1 MTLNCK
7 QKLWSNGVVEGG
19 FIRDNLHEQI
29 QELDKKITL
38 LSGNTNDEFINQ
50 IENDIKNVEY
60 EILQNKELIS
70 INDKDI
76 DNIKVDIQNI
86 IDNMPTDLSNE
97 LELLETK
104 INNTINQHVSDF
116 NSLNA
121 KISALMSIEH
131 FTYNTS
137 WIVPYYDY
145 ELNSNKQWNLS
156 LQNHLSTLYEEVSRA
171 NLTAKSNS
179 ESSGLSLD
187 QTIETQPFKNITD
200 ELSELMSVDKNK
212 VVNYTIRELLENS
225 AYEMGTRGD
234 LYGITNTKISD
245 IEARLSVLENSS
257 PESSNTSSS
266 GSSSGGLT
274 LDQTIEVQAFKGITD
289 ELASK
294 INITDKNV
302 KSTLTIE
309 QLLQMTSSAIGS
321 TMELYEIQIPKI
333 NNHETRLTTLENKD
347 FLDKE
352 FIAKPFQMASDE
364 LLDSTGFT
372 RDKEYTRTYKQ
383 WIENY
388 AETQCMN
395 MEMYWID
402 KPKIA
407 DHETRITTLENKDYD
422 CLDVNLTARPFSNA
436 SDELLAKFPFDK
448 NMENTYTIRRW
459 ITDFANM
466 SCINMELYQID
477 KPKIANHEER
487 ITALEQRLTALEA

>member
-1 MTLNCK
+1 MSNCK
-7 QKLWSNGVVEGG
+7 PKLWSNGVVEGG

-29 QELDKKITL
+29 QELDKKISL
-38 LSGNTNDEFINQ
+38 LSGNSNDEFINQ

-104 INNTINQHVSDF
+104 INNTINQHISDF
-116 NSLNA
+116 NSLNG
-121 KISALMSIEH
+121 KISALENAS
-131 FTYNTS
+131 
-137 WIVPYYDY
+137 PD
-145 ELNSNKQWNLS
+145 
-156 LQNHLSTLYEEVSRA
+156 
-171 NLTAKSNS
+171 
-179 ESSGLSLD
+179 SGLNLD
-187 QTIETQPFKNITD
+187 QIIETQPYKNTTD
-200 ELSELMSVDKNK
+200 ELAELMSVDKNK
-212 VVNYTIRELLENS
+212 VVNFTIRELLENS
-225 AYEMGTRGD
+225 AYAIGTGSD

-245 IEARLSVLENSS
+245 IEARLSVLENPS

-266 GSSSGGLT
+266 GSSSGGGLT
-274 LDQTIEVQAFKGITD
+274 LDQTIEVHPYQGISD

-294 INITDKNV
+294 TGVTDKNIAV
-302 KSTLTIE
+302 PLPVSTLLEMAATG
-309 QLLQMTSSAIGS
+309 SSGAADLS
-321 TMELYEIQIPKI
+321 MVYKPKI
-333 NNHETRLTTLENKD
+333 EDHETRLSTLESKD

-407 DHETRITTLENKDYD
+407 DHETRLTTIEGKRT
-422 CLDVNLTARPFSNA
+422 LDDRGTMSYSGSGFSYISYSNERYIDIMA
-436 SDELLAKFPFDK
+436 DFLKRISKF
-448 NMENTYTIRRW
+448 N
-459 ITDFANM
+459 
-466 SCINMELYQID
+466 YQINNTILPD
-477 KPKIANHEER
+477 ISTIKE
-487 ITALEQRLTALEA
+487 RLTALEG

>member
-7 QKLWSNGVVEGG
+7 PKLWSNGVVEGG

-29 QELDKKITL
+29 QELDKKISL
-38 LSGNTNDEFINQ
+38 LSGNSNDEFINQ

-245 IEARLSVLENSS
+245 IEARLSVLENPS

-266 GSSSGGLT
+266 GSSSGSLT
-274 LDQTIEVQAFKGITD
+274 LDQTIEVHPYQGISD

-294 INITDKNV
+294 TNVTDKNIAV
-302 KSTLTIE
+302 PLPVSTLLE
-309 QLLQMTSSAIGS
+309 MAAIGS
-321 TMELYEIQIPKI
+321 SGAADLSMVYKPKI
-333 NNHETRLTTLENKD
+333 EDHETRLSTLENKD

-407 DHETRITTLENKDYD
+407 DHETRLTTIEGKRT
-422 CLDVNLTARPFSNA
+422 LDDRGTMSYSGSGFSYISYSNEKYIDIMA
-436 SDELLAKFPFDK
+436 DFLKRISKF
-448 NMENTYTIRRW
+448 N
-459 ITDFANM
+459 
-466 SCINMELYQID
+466 YQINNTILPD
-477 KPKIANHEER
+477 ISTIKE
-487 ITALEQRLTALEA
+487 RLTALEG